1 MLYCEQEVAM
11 GTRLSASIQE
21 QLEKGVATLKRGGV
35 VAFPTD
41 TVYGL
46 GASIAIESA
55 VARVYRIKGRPQSR
69 ALPLL
74 LADLSQLDKVASSI
88 PTSAR
93 LLAEKLWPG
102 PLTLVL
108 LKSDAVSD
116 IVSDKKTVAVRISN
130 HPIPIALARGVGT
143 AIIGTSANRSG
154 QPSTLTAAE
163 AKSQLGDKVDFIIEG
178 DCPGGIESTV
188 VDLTGE
194 TPLILREGALS
205 IAELRQLCPE
215 ITVKGG

>member
-1 MLYCEQEVAM
+1 M

-21 QLEKGVATLKRGGV
+21 QVERGVSILKSGGV

-46 GASIAIESA
+46 GASIGIDSA
-55 VARVYRIKGRPQSR
+55 VERVYRIKERQR
-69 ALPLL
+69 RMALPLL
-74 LADLSQLDKVASSI
+74 LADIPQLDEVAISI

-93 LLAEKLWPG
+93 LLAENFWPG

-108 LKSDAVSD
+108 LKSDSVSD
-116 IVSDKKTVAVRISN
+116 TVSGGSETIAVRVPA
-130 HPIPIALARGVGT
+130 HPIPIALAQGVGT
-143 AIIGTSANRSG
+143 PIVGTSANLSG
-154 QPSTLTAAE
+154 QPSALTTEE
-163 AKSQLGDKVDFIIEG
+163 ARNQLGNKVDLIIEG
-178 DCPGGIESTV
+178 ECPGGKESTI

-194 TPLILREGALS
+194 TPVILRQGALL
-205 IAELRQLCPE
+205 IEELRQLCPD